1 MARTVSE
8 VVARP
13 IRTAAQATPSWI
25 ITEFV
30 DAWIYDMS
38 ERQFAATVLLLTMV
52 AAYAQ
57 AAIEN
62 AAGRGWLR
70 AVPPRTVPV
79 VEPETPVEDPDGD
92 DLDGDPFEYEDV
104 DPAANDGLPQEP
116 GNHLGV
122 KDIYGKDAR
131 G

>member
-38 ERQFAATVLLLTMV
+38 ERQFAATVLLLTML

-57 AAIEN
+57 AAVEN

-70 AVPPRTVPV
+70 AVPPKTVPV
-79 VEPETPVEDPDGD
+79 VEPETPVDVD
-92 DLDGDPFEYEDV
+92 DLEGEEFEYEDV
-104 DPAANDGLPQEP
+104 DPDANNDLPKEP
-116 GNHLGV
+116 GNQIGV
-122 KDIYGKDAR
+122 KDVYGDDAR

>member
-13 IRTAAQATPSWI
+13 IRTAAQATPAWI
-25 ITEFV
+25 FTEFV

-38 ERQFAATVLLLTMV
+38 ERQFAATVLLLTM
-52 AAYAQ
+52 AFSYGQ

-70 AVPPRTVPV
+70 AVPPKTVPV
-79 VEPETPVEDPDGD
+79 VEPEAVVDED
-92 DLDGDPFEYEDV
+92 DLEGEEFEFEDV
-104 DPAANDGLPQEP
+104 DPDVNNDLPKEP
-116 GNHLGV
+116 GNQLGV
-122 KDIYGKDAR
+122 RDVYGDGAR